1 MAGTITSANASFQ
14 ISVANLFDTPITLQN
29 WTADRA
35 WETDAVDIAELQL
48 SVDGFLSAG
57 YIPYLIPQ
65 SVMFMPSSP
74 SIPLFEQWIATESSN
89 QEKLIATGILSI
101 PSVGTKY
108 NFTQGYLVNIT
119 PTPSAAKVLGSRT
132 FRLTW
137 AAVSGAPI

>member
-1 MAGTITSANASFQ
+1 MANTITSADASFQ
-14 ISVANLFDTPITLQN
+14 ISVGGLFDTPFTLQN

-57 YIPYLIPQ
+57 FIPYLIPQ
-65 SVMFMPSSP
+65 SVMFMPSSS
-74 SIPLFEQWIATESSN
+74 SIPYFEQWIATEVAN
-89 QEKLIATGILSI
+89 QAKLTATGVMYI
-101 PSVGTKY
+101 PSVSTKY
-108 NFTQGYLVNIT
+108 NFTQGYLTNIT
-119 PTPSAAKVLGSRT
+119 ATPSAAKVLGPRT